1 MRYRFALPGRVPR
14 STAGRIAGTAA
25 VCATLAGL
33 LSTPALAAPRPHT
46 ATVTAPRAHVSVP
59 SPAAA
64 STVATER
71 PATRARR
78 LSPVHLPPQRPPL
91 TSHAGLPAAK
101 AASCAPADF
110 GSRTGS
116 ALVSYVRAATPN
128 CVNTLFSVTGTDAR
142 DIFRQDQMLTVA
154 DAFTRT
160 AGQYLGDNSGGLL
173 QLVLF
178 LRAGYYVQF
187 NHPGDVGA
195 YTSRLT
201 TAVTSG
207 MDTFFARPHS
217 RDVTAANGD
226 ILGETVVL
234 TDSAD
239 RQGRYLDVYRRL
251 LDGYDSS
258 YDAIDSMVR
267 AVNDVYTPLW
277 RGNWNPEYVRAVE
290 TDPRITDTLYDFAL
304 GHIGRLGTDL
314 AFLDSNAGMNLARYT
329 EHPGLR
335 DTVRPLA
342 KDLLDRTRITGPT
355 AALWVAVATQADYYD
370 KADCSYYDVCGLPEK
385 LDRAV
390 LPVTRHCDANVTLR
404 AQALTAADLDAA
416 CASVLRQDAYFRSVV
431 RAEGAIPGQYAS
443 TVQLVVFASRA
454 DYQTYAGAMYGIST
468 DNGGITLGG
477 DPSDP
482 ANKPMSIMYQKNQD
496 DGFPARIW
504 NLNHEY
510 THFLDARDDMKGDFA
525 RQISVPDVW
534 WIEGV
539 AEYVSYGYRGLADDQ
554 AVQEAGRHT
563 YRLSTLFENTYDNSD
578 VTRTYPWGY
587 LAVRYMAERHPDD
600 IRRMLARF
608 RVGDYAGGY
617 AVYHDGI
624 GTRYDADFDQ
634 WLTACAA
641 GACARPTPA

>member
-1 MRYRFALPGRVPR
+1 MRYRFALPGRAPR
-14 STAGRIAGTAA
+14 GTLGRIAGAAA
-25 VCATLAGL
+25 VCVTLTGL
-33 LSTPALAAPRPHT
+33 LSTPALAAPPSHPGT
-46 ATVTAPRAHVSVP
+46 ATAPRAHLPVP
-59 SPAAA
+59 SPEAA
-64 STVATER
+64 R
-71 PATRARR
+71 PAVTEHPAIRPQR
-78 LSPVHLPPQRPPL
+78 LAAVQLPPQQPAFTR
-91 TSHAGLPAAK
+91 PAARPAR
-101 AASCAPADF
+101 AASCTPADF

-116 ALVSYVRAATPN
+116 TLVSYLKAATPD

-142 DIFRQDQMLTVA
+142 AIFREAQMLTVA
-154 DAFTRT
+154 NAYTRA
-160 AGQYLGDNSGGLL
+160 AGQYQGDNRGSQL

-187 NHPGDVGA
+187 NHPGDTGA
-195 YTSRLT
+195 YTTRLA

-207 MDTFFARPHS
+207 LDAFFARSHS

-226 ILGETVVL
+226 ILGETVIL

-239 RQGRYLDVYRRL
+239 QQGRYLYVYRRL
-251 LDGYDSS
+251 LNAYDSS
-258 YDAIDSMVR
+258 YDAVDSMIR

-277 RGNWNPEYVRAVE
+277 RGNWNPRYVQAVAA
-290 TDPRITDTLYDFAL
+290 DPRVIDTLYDFAL
-304 GHIGRLGTDL
+304 ANTDQLGTDL
-314 AFLDSNAGMNLARYT
+314 AFLDSNAGMNVARYV
-329 EHPGLR
+329 EHPELR
-335 DTVRPLA
+335 DTAKPLA
-342 KDLLDRTRITGPT
+342 KDLLDRTAMTGPT
-355 AALWVAVATQADYYD
+355 AGLWVAVATQAGYYD
-370 KADCSYYDVCGLPEK
+370 SAGCAYYDVCDLPAK

-390 LPVTRHCDANVTLR
+390 LPVTHPCDAAVTIR

-431 RAEGAIPGQYAS
+431 RAGGPIPGQYAS
-443 TVQLVVFASRA
+443 TLRLVVFASRA

-468 DNGGITLGG
+468 DNGGMTLGG

-482 ANKPMSIMYQKNQD
+482 TNQPMSVMYQRD
-496 DGFPARIW
+496 DDNGFPARIW

-510 THFLDARDDMKGDFA
+510 THFLDARDDMKGDFG

-534 WIEGV
+534 WIEGL
-539 AEYVSYGYRGLADDQ
+539 AEYVSYSYRGLADEQ

-563 YRLSTLFENTYDNSD
+563 YRLSTLFESTYDNSD

-587 LAVRYMAERHPDD
+587 LAVRYMIERHPDD
-600 IRRMLARF
+600 VQRMLDRF
-608 RVGDYAGGY
+608 RVGDYTGGY

-641 GACARPTPA
+641 GACARPAAA